1 MTAKKT
7 IKTAGTEIVG
17 DTLTEKAK
25 AASVSKTSPY
35 TYVACGLM
43 NGIKF
48 DDVDNGNGGTK
59 VIEFSGINYALRGK
73 AEGILNSTGN
83 AVLSKV
89 AKADWEDILRKHGR
103 ERVFTSVPALL
114 FEVAGG
120 QAELDARADEV
131 KEIQNGL
138 SPVDPKKV
146 AGVEKAKAGE

>member
-1 MTAKKT
+1 MTAKK

-17 DTLTEKAK
+17 DTVTEKAK

-59 VIEFSGINYALRGK
+59 TVEFSGINYALRGK

-103 ERVFTSVPALL
+103 ERIFTSVPALL

-120 QAELDARADEV
+120 QGELDAREDEV

-138 SPVDPKKV
+138 SPVEPGKV
-146 AGVEKAKAGE
+146 AGIEKAKAD

>member
-1 MTAKKT
+1 MTAKK

-17 DTLTEKAK
+17 DTVTEKAK

-59 VIEFSGINYALRGK
+59 TVEFSGINYALRGK

-103 ERVFTSVPALL
+103 ERVFTAVPALL
-114 FEVAGG
+114 FEVPGG
-120 QAELDARADEV
+120 QGELDARADEV

-146 AGVEKAKAGE
+146 AGVEKAKAD

>member
-1 MTAKKT
+1 MTAKK

-59 VIEFSGINYALRGK
+59 TVEFSGINYALRGK

-120 QAELDARADEV
+120 QGELDARADEV

-138 SPVDPKKV
+138 SPVEPGKV

>member
-1 MTAKKT
+1 MTAKK
-7 IKTAGTEIVG
+7 IKTTGTEIVS
-17 DTLTEKAK
+17 DTVTGKAK
-25 AASVSKTSPY
+25 AASVSKASPY

-59 VIEFSGINYALRGK
+59 TVEFSGINYALRGK

-103 ERVFTSVPALL
+103 ERIFTSVPALL

-120 QAELDARADEV
+120 QAELDVREDEV

>member
-1 MTAKKT
+1 MTAKK

-17 DTLTEKAK
+17 DTVTEKAK

-59 VIEFSGINYALRGK
+59 TVEFSGINYALRGK

-120 QAELDARADEV
+120 QAELDAREDEV
-131 KEIQNGL
+131 SEIQNGL

-146 AGVEKAKAGE
+146 AGVEKAKAD

>member
-1 MTAKKT
+1 MTAKK

-17 DTLTEKAK
+17 DTVTEKAK

-59 VIEFSGINYALRGK
+59 TVEFSGINYALRGK

-103 ERVFTSVPALL
+103 ERIFTSVPALL

-120 QAELDARADEV
+120 QAELDAREDEV

-138 SPVDPKKV
+138 SPVEPGKV
-146 AGVEKAKAGE
+146 AGIEKAKAD

>member
-1 MTAKKT
+1 MTAKK

-59 VIEFSGINYALRGK
+59 TVEFSGINYALRGK

-103 ERVFTSVPALL
+103 ERIFTSVPALL

-120 QAELDARADEV
+120 QAELDAREDEV
-131 KEIQNGL
+131 SEIQNGL

>member
-1 MTAKKT
+1 MTAKK

-17 DTLTEKAK
+17 DTVTEKAK

-35 TYVACGLM
+35 TFVACGLM

-59 VIEFSGINYALRGK
+59 TVEFSGINYALRGK

-103 ERVFTSVPALL
+103 ERIFTSVPALL

-120 QAELDARADEV
+120 QAELDAREDEV
-131 KEIQNGL
+131 SEIQNGL
-138 SPVDPKKV
+138 SPVEPGKV

>member
-1 MTAKKT
+1 MTAKK

-17 DTLTEKAK
+17 DTVTEKAK

-35 TYVACGLM
+35 TFVACGLM

-48 DDVDNGNGGTK
+48 DDIDNGNGGTK
-59 VIEFSGINYALRGK
+59 TVEFSGINYALRGK

-103 ERVFTSVPALL
+103 ERVFTAVPALL
-114 FEVAGG
+114 FEVPGG
-120 QAELDARADEV
+120 QVELDAREDEV
-131 KEIQNGL
+131 SEIQNGL

>member
-1 MTAKKT
+1 MTAKK
-7 IKTAGTEIVG
+7 IKPAGTEIVG
-17 DTLTEKAK
+17 DTVTEKAK

-35 TYVACGLM
+35 TFVACGLM

-59 VIEFSGINYALRGK
+59 TVEFFGINHALRGK

-103 ERVFTSVPALL
+103 EPIFTSVPALL

-120 QAELDARADEV
+120 QAELDAREDEV
-131 KEIQNGL
+131 SEIQNGL
-138 SPVDPKKV
+138 SPVEPGKV
-146 AGVEKAKAGE
+146 AGIEKAKAD

>member
-1 MTAKKT
+1 MTAKK

-17 DTLTEKAK
+17 DTVTEKAK

-59 VIEFSGINYALRGK
+59 TVEFSGINYALRGK

-103 ERVFTSVPALL
+103 ERVFTAVPALL
-114 FEVAGG
+114 FEGAGG
-120 QAELDARADEV
+120 QAELDAREDEV

>member
-1 MTAKKT
+1 MTAKK

-17 DTLTEKAK
+17 DTVTEKAK

-35 TYVACGLM
+35 TFVACGLM

-59 VIEFSGINYALRGK
+59 TVEFSGINYALRGK

-103 ERVFTSVPALL
+103 ERIFTSVPALL

-120 QAELDARADEV
+120 QAELDAREDEV

-146 AGVEKAKAGE
+146 AGVEKAKAD

>member
-1 MTAKKT
+1 MTAKK
-7 IKTAGTEIVG
+7 IKTTGTEIVG
-17 DTLTEKAK
+17 DTVTEKAK

-35 TYVACGLM
+35 TFVACGLM

-59 VIEFSGINYALRGK
+59 TVEFSGINYALRGK

-103 ERVFTSVPALL
+103 ERIFTSVPALL

-120 QAELDARADEV
+120 QAELDAREDEV

>member
-1 MTAKKT
+1 M
-7 IKTAGTEIVG
+7 
-17 DTLTEKAK
+17 LFR
-25 AASVSKTSPY
+25 S
-35 TYVACGLM
+35 LM

-59 VIEFSGINYALRGK
+59 TVEFSGINYALRGK

-120 QAELDARADEV
+120 QAELDVREDEV

>member
-1 MTAKKT
+1 MTAKK

-17 DTLTEKAK
+17 DTVTEKAK

-35 TYVACGLM
+35 TFVACGLM

-48 DDVDNGNGGTK
+48 DDIDNGNGGTK
-59 VIEFSGINYALRGK
+59 TVEFSGINYALRGK

-103 ERVFTSVPALL
+103 ERVFTAVPALL
-114 FEVAGG
+114 FEVPGG
-120 QAELDARADEV
+120 QVELDAREDEV
-131 KEIQNGL
+131 SEIQNGL
-138 SPVDPKKV
+138 SPVEPGKV

>member
-1 MTAKKT
+1 MTAKK
-7 IKTAGTEIVG
+7 IKTTGTEIVG
-17 DTLTEKAK
+17 DTVTEKAK

-35 TYVACGLM
+35 TFVACGLM

-59 VIEFSGINYALRGK
+59 TVEFSGINYALRGK

-120 QAELDARADEV
+120 QAELDAREDEV
-131 KEIQNGL
+131 SEIQNGL

>member
-1 MTAKKT
+1 MTAKK

-17 DTLTEKAK
+17 DTVTEKAK

-35 TYVACGLM
+35 TFVACGLM

-59 VIEFSGINYALRGK
+59 VIEFDGINHDLRGK
-73 AEGILNSTGN
+73 AEGILLPTGN
-83 AVLSKV
+83 AVIKRVLK
-89 AKADWEDILRKHGR
+89 KDWEDIKRKHGR
-103 ERVFTSVPALL
+103 ERVFTAVPALL
-114 FEVAGG
+114 FEVPGG

>member
-1 MTAKKT
+1 MTAKK
-7 IKTAGTEIVG
+7 IKTAGTEIVS
-17 DTLTEKAK
+17 DTVTEKAK

-35 TYVACGLM
+35 TFVACGLM

-59 VIEFSGINYALRGK
+59 TVEFSGINHALRGK

-103 ERVFTSVPALL
+103 ERVFTAVPALL
-114 FEVAGG
+114 FEVPGG
-120 QAELDARADEV
+120 QTELDAREDEV
-131 KEIQNGL
+131 SEIQNGL
-138 SPVDPKKV
+138 SPIEPGKV
-146 AGVEKAKAGE
+146 AGIEKAKAD

>member
-1 MTAKKT
+1 MTAKK

-59 VIEFSGINYALRGK
+59 TVEFSGINYALRGK

-103 ERVFTSVPALL
+103 ERIFTSVPALL

-120 QAELDARADEV
+120 QAELDAREDEV

-146 AGVEKAKAGE
+146 AGVEKAKAD